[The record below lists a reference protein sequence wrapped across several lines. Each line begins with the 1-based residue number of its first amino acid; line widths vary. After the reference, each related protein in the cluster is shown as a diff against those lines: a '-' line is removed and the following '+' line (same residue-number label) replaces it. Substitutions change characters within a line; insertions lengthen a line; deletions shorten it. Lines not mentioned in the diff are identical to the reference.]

1 MLFTRSYDPQ
11 FGSDLLGFSVTPDQG
26 SDFAGNATDLQNGQ
40 ILLQFSPT
48 VAQDYTLSLDW
59 RVESLQDGV
68 AQALTV
74 APDVLHTGT
83 CVATGPGVAS
93 SIAGEAATFTII
105 SKVRHL

>member
-1 MLFTRSYDPQ
+1 M
-11 FGSDLLGFSVTPDQG
+11 
-26 SDFAGNATDLQNGQ
+26 QNGQ

-83 CVATGPGVAS
+83 CVATGPGMTS